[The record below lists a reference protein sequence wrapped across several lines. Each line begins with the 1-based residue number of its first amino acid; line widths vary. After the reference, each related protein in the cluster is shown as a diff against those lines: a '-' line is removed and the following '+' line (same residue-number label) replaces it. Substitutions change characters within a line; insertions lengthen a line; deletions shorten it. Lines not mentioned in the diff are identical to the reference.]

1 LFFFFFG
8 LFSPVCILNDTLDE
22 TLKKS

>member
-1 LFFFFFG
+1 LFFFFFA